1 MSCLLRFLHVSELM
15 QGMGR
20 STLLLNRGSTG
31 HINVAPKLNRRAG
44 HRRSGRS
51 LGSRSVATPPP
62 PMSSSSVAC
71 APCGCSVDGQIGKL
85 LRRRD
90 PDSQGFNFFR
100 FVINPD
106 DFGQSVENCF
116 YVSFLIK
123 DGKAGIQVTPE
134 GEVLICE
141 FRPGWLGN
149 TADQ

>member
-1 MSCLLRFLHVSELM
+1 MSRLLVSLPSSEVNP
-15 QGMGR
+15 GMDR
-20 STLLLNRGSTG
+20 STLPQNRGSTG
-31 HINVAPKLNRRAG
+31 HINAALKLNRRAG
-44 HRRSGRS
+44 HKRSGRS
-51 LGSRSVATPPP
+51 LASLPVATPPP